1 MRLGPTLPVLAG
13 LNPPFMCG
21 QEGTSVGCSGAGLG
35 MGDPERSGAFQPLH
49 PHREGPMQKLFIAVS
64 TSALVLAC
72 DRQPTAPDQQVPA
85 PNLEIMAASP
95 GGGAIV
101 TNSGEGQPGVFC
113 FFGSFTTTH
122 GTAVRSPQGNATL
135 SCQFDG
141 LPPIPETQRL
151 TGWRCTINIGG
162 ISSVTF
168 DSEWVRAPS
177 GEARVICQFSGKPEF
192 NAVVLFGD
200 EVRPGVEAFF
210 TKPLDDFPAGRVMGE
225 VVHVGLACAPLD
237 GAVLGRIALIE
248 RGVCAF
254 SQKLTNAL
262 NAGATAAM
270 VYNNAA
276 GGDALIE
283 MAGIAPVALPGVF
296 VGRTTGLT
304 LVALGP
310 VTAMLESCRHSAT
323 CRGEL

>member
-1 MRLGPTLPVLAG
+1 
-13 LNPPFMCG
+13 
-21 QEGTSVGCSGAGLG
+21 
-35 MGDPERSGAFQPLH
+35 
-49 PHREGPMQKLFIAVS
+49 MQKLFIAVS

-85 PNLEIMAASP
+85 PNLEIAAASP

-113 FFGSFTTTH
+113 NFGSFTTTH
-122 GTAVRSPQGNATL
+122 GTVVLSPDGHAIL

-141 LPPIPETQRL
+141 LPPISETQRL
-151 TGWRCTINIGG
+151 TGWRCAVNIGEV
-162 ISSVTF
+162 SDATF
-168 DSEWVRAPS
+168 DSDWVRTPS
-177 GEARVICQFSGKPEF
+177 GQGQVTCRFKPVF
-192 NAVVLFGD
+192 KAVVLFRD
-200 EVRPGVEAFF
+200 EVRPALEGSF
-210 TKPLDDFPAGRVMGE
+210 TKPLGDFPAGRVMGE

-237 GAVLGRIALIE
+237 GAVSGRIALIE

-262 NAGATAAM
+262 NAGATAAI
-270 VYNNAA
+270 VYNSEA
-276 GGDALIE
+276 GGDVLIE
-283 MAGIAPVALPGVF
+283 MGGLAPVALPSVF

-304 LVALGP
+304 LMAMAP
-310 VTAMLESCRHSAT
+310 VTATLESCRQSAT